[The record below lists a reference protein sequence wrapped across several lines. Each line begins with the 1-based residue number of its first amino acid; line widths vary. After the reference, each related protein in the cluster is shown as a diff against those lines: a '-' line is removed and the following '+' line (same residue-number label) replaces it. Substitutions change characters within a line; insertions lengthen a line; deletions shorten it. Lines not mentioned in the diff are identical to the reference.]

1 MQLALFVIIGL
12 IAVYLGFFC
21 FDDYTM
27 IDYYQRYAYYL
38 ITINIVL
45 WLISLVK
52 SFFYTETK
60 TENNNYFQ
68 RFNSFFKTHWVALIL
83 SFLLMVLATLSCKP
97 DYRVLG
103 DESILLSISQSLYE
117 TKKSFVSCS
126 SLENYEGTK
135 TVLVSVLDKRPIFFP
150 YIVSV
155 IHSSTGYRPDNI
167 FICNFIIG
175 FLSLF
180 LIYYLI
186 YLMCGRFWGI
196 NGLVCLAAYPLF
208 IVYCT
213 SAGFDIFNM
222 MCSLIFFVCLYKF
235 IKSSDAIRAELFLL
249 WVPLLAQSR
258 YESVLA
264 LLIALPL
271 VFWLLPKKEYSK
283 LGIGFVS
290 FPLFFIAPL
299 WLRLLT
305 NKASDWQI
313 NNGEAVF
320 SVEWFLEN
328 INAAIT
334 FSLSNEKAYGIIPLI
349 SIIGFI
355 GLILF
360 LSDTYFKKSLK
371 LNYIEELTIREHRIY
386 WGAFFLFYLLHA
398 IAKFSYKLS
407 DLRDVLATRHAIIF
421 LPLFIIMAILFL
433 YRVNLKL
440 CFKRYYY
447 SILFFLL
454 VVVYWSNNV
463 TSCCG
468 QPELAIPSEF
478 REGRNYIEANFPNK
492 NEYVIVSDK
501 PNFYVPLGY
510 SSINFTAYKHF
521 RELIR
526 DCCKKNSNSYLLVI
540 QLLNEDM
547 TPFKGQE
554 MFDDVDSEIVFE
566 VCITKGYFY
575 RISKCVFKDE
585 AK

>member
-60 TENNNYFQ
+60 TENNNCFQ
-68 RFNSFFKTHWVALIL
+68 RFNSFFKTHWVALVL

-103 DESILLSISQSLYE
+103 DEPILLSISQSLYE
-117 TKKSFVSCS
+117 TKRSFVSDS
-126 SLENYEGTK
+126 SLENYEGAK

-155 IHSSTGYRPDNI
+155 IHSLTGYRPENI
-167 FICNFIIG
+167 FVCNFIIG
-175 FLSLF
+175 SLSLF
-180 LIYYLI
+180 LLYYLI
-186 YLMCGRFWGI
+186 YLICGRFWGI

-213 SAGFDIFNM
+213 SAGFDIFNL
-222 MCSLIFFVCLYKF
+222 MCSLVFFVCLYKF
-235 IKSSDAIRAELFLL
+235 IKSSDAIRAELLLL
-249 WVPLLAQSR
+249 WVPLLAQTR
-258 YESVLA
+258 YESVLS

-283 LGIGFVS
+283 LGIGFIS
-290 FPLFFIAPL
+290 FPLFFVAPL

-305 NKASDWQI
+305 NKASDWQVKS
-313 NNGEAVF
+313 GESVF
-320 SVEWFLEN
+320 SVEWFWKN
-328 INAAIT
+328 INNAIT
-334 FSLSNEKAYGIIPLI
+334 FSLSDEKANGVIPLI
-349 SIIGFI
+349 SILGFI

-360 LSDTYFKKSLK
+360 IYKVFFKKSSEFSSIK
-371 LNYIEELTIREHRIY
+371 QLTFREHQIY
-386 WGAFFLFYLLHA
+386 WSSFLLFYILHA

-407 DLRDVLATRHAIIF
+407 DLRIVFSTRHAIIF

-433 YRVNLKL
+433 NRVNLKL
-440 CFKRYYY
+440 CIKRYHY

-454 VVVYWSNNV
+454 MIVYWPNNV

-468 QPELAIPSEF
+468 MTENTISLEF
-478 REGRNYIEANFPNK
+478 REGRKYIEANFPNK
-492 NEYVIVSDK
+492 NDYIIISDK
-501 PNFYVPLGY
+501 SNFYVPLGY
-510 SSINFTAYKHF
+510 SSVNYNAFKHF
-521 RELIR
+521 RDLIK
-526 DCCKKNSNSYLLVI
+526 DCCRKNNNSYLLVI
-540 QLLNEDM
+540 QVLNADK

-554 MFDDVDSEIVFE
+554 MLEDVDAEIVFE
-566 VCITKGYFY
+566 TCITKGYFY
-575 RISKCVFKDE
+575 RISKCVFKQE